1 MLTFQLDSRAPGW
14 LAQFQRG
21 DSITAESARGED
33 HPSYIISVAQHKATL
48 RMLAARC
55 QELVKDACMRWAYIA
70 ISRTARCV
78 DATQVEASSL
88 TNFPGGALVMSKHV
102 NGVFSHVA
110 TTKTV
115 YDKDIGHC
123 LSRTGLVHAKAGLV
137 DSMRKAREE
146 GEVANRAV
154 SSSTQRGCSRRRQF

>member
-1 MLTFQLDSRAPGW
+1 VACAVPARRFL
-14 LAQFQRG
+14 
-21 DSITAESARGED
+21 ITAESARGED
-33 HPSYIISVAQHKATL
+33 HPSYIISVAQHEGTL

-55 QELVKDACMRWAYIA
+55 QELVKDARMRWAYIA

-88 TNFPGGALVMSKHV
+88 ADFPGGALVMSKHV

-110 TTKTV
+110 TTKTA

-137 DSMRKAREE
+137 DSMRKARG
-146 GEVANRAV
+146 GEAK
-154 SSSTQRGCSRRRQF
+154 SSTEPSVPAHNVAAAAVGNADSS